1 MNDEMNMEMFL
12 IKCSVKSKKNGAL
25 DVEFNI
31 GVNSDINDFF
41 KLIGK
46 QKEYE
51 KYVQKIA
58 KSFSQAFTDANDVTF
73 NFFED
78 ELNDENIVGYEFYE
92 NVLKKLLKGSN

>member
-1 MNDEMNMEMFL
+1 MNDEMKMEMFL
-12 IKCSVKSKKNGAL
+12 IKCSVKSSKNGAL
-25 DVEFNI
+25 DIEFNI
-31 GVNSDINDFF
+31 GVDSDTNDFF

-46 QKEYE
+46 QKEHKQYL
-51 KYVQKIA
+51 KKIVETFNQIA
-58 KSFSQAFTDANDVTF
+58 VDLNDVTF